1 MSNGSGVKQT
11 AEDADFTHRTL
22 EVKYRG
28 GTLDTPA
35 RAYDARLVS
44 RNTNVTPEKGVLFE
58 YYTRSGSSTVNDRI
72 TDKNKE
78 TDHSYKLQSALH
90 ATGGSPLILLQEYTE
105 TSYPPDKQLQYL
117 IRIAHSYSDFVLPPL
132 ISRITDELDAGRST
146 DRYIE
151 FVKHCLDVI
160 EKFNK
165 KPVMGVIPLKLPF
178 IRIEDLVDVYAS
190 RGVRALCLD
199 FAASKPETPRPSV
212 EQVLFALADREVLD
226 ETYLHAINVSP
237 GRPRSSTTVALCH
250 NILSFGYG
258 VDSYGDLHRTRM
270 KIEDEADI
278 KPTPP
283 RLFSRKDYGDY
294 LAKNASIVS
303 KLRTAKTKVPI
314 ERQWGDKEIAK
325 LFNAE
330 QQGQE
335 ASTLHGIVREN
346 RGIGAHLGGKKL
358 VGQHDVRAMSSLAR
372 DVRRRSHR

>member
-212 EQVLFALADREVLD
+212 EQVLFALADCEVLD

-237 GRPRSSTTVALCH
+237 GRPRSNTTVALCH